1 MDLSNALPIIM
12 MVLIGALAG
21 TLAARIMK
29 GDTFGFAI
37 NALLGI
43 GGGVVG
49 GILFDMLGFEPG
61 SNVVRVLN
69 DSYGLNLGGTFI
81 GQIISA
87 TVGAIIILYIA
98 RFVRGSESQIN
109 VKSKISNLECKSC
122 RMQNQR
128 NFLIFA

>member
-1 MDLSNALPIIM
+1 MEAVAQSDIWAILM
-12 MVLIGALAG
+12 MVLVGALAG

-29 GDTFGFAI
+29 GDTFGFAV

-49 GILFDMLGFEPG
+49 GFLFQLIGIEPG

-69 DSYGLNLGGTFI
+69 DSYGLTLGPKFI

-87 TVGAIIILYIA
+87 TVGAIIILYAA
-98 RFVRGSESQIN
+98 RIFRGGGTS
-109 VKSKISNLECKSC
+109 
-122 RMQNQR
+122 RGR
-128 NFLIFA
+128 R